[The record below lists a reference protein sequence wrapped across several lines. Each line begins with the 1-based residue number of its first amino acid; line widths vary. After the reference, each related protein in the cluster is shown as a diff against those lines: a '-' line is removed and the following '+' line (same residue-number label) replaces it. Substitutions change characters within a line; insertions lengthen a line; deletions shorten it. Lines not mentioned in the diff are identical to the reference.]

1 MDSKNTIVFFVIIL
15 KRNWIRRIRKAVEGE
30 EEGLYRVGSKAIY
43 QHKADSLKEIG
54 MSEYA
59 SQENID
65 YAYLG
70 LLAAKDVF
78 EDSKNPF
85 VSSLKELID
94 ECHFTLENTVEGT
107 LPGQFKPGAKD
118 SLEISVGLA
127 EAILE
132 MPGLTQRI
140 IDRECETL
148 IHALCDEYWRIFSS
162 GLAETERTFPFWMY
176 LYCEFQGQNK
186 L

>member
-1 MDSKNTIVFFVIIL
+1 MPI
-15 KRNWIRRIRKAVEGE
+15 
-30 EEGLYRVGSKAIY
+30 
-43 QHKADSLKEIG
+43 
-54 MSEYA
+54 
-59 SQENID
+59 
-65 YAYLG
+65 LG

-148 IHALCDEYWRIFSS
+148 IHALNRYD
-162 GLAETERTFPFWMY
+162 TFLIGDFVVNV
-176 LYCEFQGQNK
+176 ENAGFENRVVIKSISTG
-186 L
+186 